1 MVIRCLLWYNRLDF
15 QQSHQATRLKAN
27 RRNFMMC
34 SWAVGLVAKCFCRH
48 WKPLWTE
55 MRLCQRKKNPRMP
68 PFILKTSEPQF
79 VQDSG
84 SSASLCP
91 AHIPP
96 IHTHTLAPGNQT
108 AGWLELAPPSG
119 YFGSRWRSFRRTT
132 DRYWGL
138 LRQRISAHVS
148 KHWSPSLTARLWIF
162 LPCYSFPYMLL
173 PFPCCGQDA
182 LCSQVWLGAREWAG
196 SSWLPELALCLRLLI
211 FPTAQLQVMQ
221 PELVPML
228 IPHKPAWTG
237 PAAGFAVTCLLRPQK
252 DCIYRGWKGKG
263 ECAAAPERPR
273 EGHKDSHTGTSGT
286 HAALMH
292 GPSHPSCGSFAGT
305 VLRQLC
311 QR

>member
-1 MVIRCLLWYNRLDF
+1 MVIHCLLWYNKLDF

-34 SWAVGLVAKCFCRH
+34 SWATGLIAKCFFGY
-48 WKPLWTE
+48 WKPIWTE
-55 MRLCQRKKNPRMP
+55 MHLCKRKKKPGMP

-96 IHTHTLAPGNQT
+96 IHTHNLPLETKLR
-108 AGWLELAPPSG
+108 AGWSLLHQAVTLDPDGAHSEDSEDNWQVLRPSEAKDHCLWFPSTEALLWLLTYG
-119 YFGSRWRSFRRTT
+119 YF
-132 DRYWGL
+132 
-138 LRQRISAHVS
+138 
-148 KHWSPSLTARLWIF
+148 F

-173 PFPCCGQDA
+173 TFPCCGQDA
-182 LCSQVWLGAREWAG
+182 LCSQVRLGAREWAG

-237 PAAGFAVTCLLRPQK
+237 PAAGFVLQSPACWGYRRTASAKAEREKERGQLLLRDQGRATK
-252 DCIYRGWKGKG
+252 I
-263 ECAAAPERPR
+263 
-273 EGHKDSHTGTSGT
+273 HTQGLLVPML
-286 HAALMH
+286 H
-292 GPSHPSCGSFAGT
+292 
-305 VLRQLC
+305 
-311 QR
+311 